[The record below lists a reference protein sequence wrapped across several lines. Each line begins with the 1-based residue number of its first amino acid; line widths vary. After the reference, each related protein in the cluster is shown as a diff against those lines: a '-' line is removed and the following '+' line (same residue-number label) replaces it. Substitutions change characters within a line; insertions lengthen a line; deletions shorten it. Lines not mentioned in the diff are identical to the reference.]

1 MFTCTDVR
9 SVLIIRYILKTRVE
23 AVTPDWVQMLSS
35 FLASC
40 PVNVIYSSRHTA
52 ADTEQPEPVALLF
65 GTYLKQQEQRILE
78 KLGF

>member
-1 MFTCTDVR
+1 MFTCADVR
-9 SVLIIRYILKTRVE
+9 SVLIIRYILKTRVD
-23 AVTPDWVQMLSS
+23 AVTPDWLQMLLS

-40 PVNVIYSSRHTA
+40 QVNVMYSSRHTA

-65 GTYLKQQEQRILE
+65 GTYLRQQEQRILE